1 MKNIGKYNGIPCY
14 ECLYQEYVSTYDRGF
29 DNGAQ
34 IFIIDGVMVKKNTI
48 IGYYDGRVVK
58 DVYNGETFLKN
69 EMKTQSKNE
78 MKNESKNDNVMEF
91 NKQKKASVTADNS
104 KWNEVKAKQEGQ
116 MTEVS
121 YEELVKQDIDFGKYS
136 TVVDQ
141 FFALL
146 EV

>member
-14 ECLYQEYVSTYDRGF
+14 TCTNVEWKECYDKDQ
-29 DNGAQ
+29 DNGKQ
-34 IFIIDGVMVKKNTI
+34 IFIIDGVMVRNNKI
-48 IGYYDGRVVK
+48 VGHYDGTRVK
-58 DVYNGETFLKN
+58 DRYDEQPYYVEVKI
-69 EMKTQSKNE
+69 
-78 MKNESKNDNVMEF
+78 
-91 NKQKKASVTADNS
+91 DNS
-104 KWNEVKAKQEGQ
+104 DVMQFKQRKATFTAKKSKWDEEFVEKVQAKQEGR
-116 MTEVS
+116 MTVTS

>member
-14 ECLYQEYVSTYDRGF
+14 TCTNVEWKDCYDRGN
-29 DNGAQ
+29 DNGKQ
-34 IFIIDGVMVKKNTI
+34 IFIIDGIMVCKNKI
-48 IGYYDGRVVK
+48 VGHYDGTHVK
-58 DVYNGETFLKN
+58 DRYDEQPYFVATATKDNTDVMNL
-69 EMKTQSKNE
+69 SK
-78 MKNESKNDNVMEF
+78 
-91 NKQKKASVTADNS
+91 QYKKAEAAYDNTEEAETA
-104 KWNEVKAKQEGQ
+104 VA
-116 MTEVS
+116 VS

>member
-14 ECLYQEYVSTYDRGF
+14 ECTNTEWKSYYDKGK
-29 DNGAQ
+29 DNGSQ
-34 IFIIDGVMVKKNTI
+34 IFIIDGIMVRNNKI
-48 IGYYDGRVVK
+48 VGYYDGQHVK
-58 DVYNGETFLKN
+58 DRYDEQPYYVEVKV
-69 EMKTQSKNE
+69 
-78 MKNESKNDNVMEF
+78 D
-91 NKQKKASVTADNS
+91 KQKKATFTADNS
-104 KWNEVKAKQEGQ
+104 QWDEEFVEEVKVAQEGRSG
-116 MTEVS
+116 TTVVVP